1 MKERFEIVFCEDGK
15 QAMRHEPL
23 RCPIKNGSNKDCR
36 EDGRGKISRQS
47 GCVFQGLLM

>member
-1 MKERFEIVFCEDGK
+1 MKERLEIVSCEEGK

-23 RCPIKNGSNKDCR
+23 RCPIKNGSDKGRR

-47 GCVFQGLLM
+47 SCVFQAC

>member
-1 MKERFEIVFCEDGK
+1 MKECFEIVSCEKGK

-23 RCPIKNGSNKDCR
+23 RCPIKNGRNKGRR

-47 GCVFQGLLM
+47 SCVFQAC